1 MSSCNSHLHKFVY
14 LLGVTPSL
22 LATSLV
28 GENVFPVFW
37 ENTSADT
44 RAKKSDNNIKD
55 INVEELDMALGTRL
69 IYSAKVDNDKVTVL
83 GSNLLFPNK

>member
-1 MSSCNSHLHKFVY
+1 MSSCNSPLHKFVY

-28 GENVFPVFW
+28 RENVFPVFW

-69 IYSAKVDNDKVTVL
+69 LTIINY
-83 GSNLLFPNK
+83 F